1 MIDAAGGF
9 RRAQLATGALFGLL
23 GFQYATWATRLPA
36 IKSELGLTPAQI
48 GVLLLATGIGAV
60 AAFPAVAVLMRR
72 LGSRRLAIVSC
83 AVLMVALAG
92 LAALPGYPGALVI
105 MLVDGVAVACL
116 NVAMNAQGT
125 ALEVRYERSTM
136 AKLHAVFSGGTFLAA
151 LLATAVT
158 AATSSLVV
166 HFGLAIAVMVALTA
180 FARGGLPADDL
191 PDAAPKEKKRW
202 ALPNRTTLWLGA
214 AMVFG
219 TVTEGAMNDWSALY
233 LEDVVDA
240 APELVPLGV
249 ATVSAMMLLA
259 RLFADGWRAR
269 WGDRRVV
276 LVGAALAFSGLTVA
290 LVLGG
295 LVPALLGFACV
306 GLGMAAVTP
315 SLYVAAAKAGTNAL
329 ALVATMGTTG
339 LLVGP
344 PVIGFVANAS
354 GMVWG
359 MGAVA
364 LSAFLVT
371 LCVTPIRMDAVPA
384 GSTSS

>member
-36 IKSELGLTPAQI
+36 IKSELGLTPAEI

-60 AAFPAVAVLMRR
+60 AAFPVVAVLMRR

-92 LAALPGYPGALVI
+92 LAALPGYPAALVI

-136 AKLHAVFSGGTFLAA
+136 AKLHAVFSGGTFVAA

-158 AATSSLVV
+158 AGTSSLLV

-180 FARGGLPADDL
+180 FAGRGLPLRDL
-191 PDAAPKEKKRW
+191 PDAAPKDKKRL

-276 LVGAALAFSGLTVA
+276 LVGAALAFCGLTAA
-290 LVLGG
+290 LLLGG

-315 SLYVAAAKAGTNAL
+315 SLYVAAAKEGTNAL

-344 PVIGFVANAS
+344 PVIGLVANAS